1 MKISIITVTYNSEQ
15 YIEHALQSVQEQDY
29 PDIEHIVVDG
39 DSKDNT
45 VKVINKYA
53 ANTNRPVKYISEPD
67 KGIYDAMNK
76 GIRMATGEAIGILN
90 SDDFYAHKEVISRV
104 ANIYKNE
111 NTQVVI
117 GDIVFVKPTNLN
129 RVVRNYSAKKWHPG
143 KFAWGYMPAH
153 PSCFIKKKCF
163 EKYGDYKT
171 DYQIAADYELLI
183 RFLQV
188 HRLPYH
194 YMPEVVVKMRI
205 GGASTKNWKSNV
217 ILNEEIIRGCR
228 ENGMPTNRIKVYSK
242 YFKKVFELINRG

>member
-1 MKISIITVTYNSEQ
+1 M
-15 YIEHALQSVQEQDY
+15 
-29 PDIEHIVVDG
+29 
-39 DSKDNT
+39 
-45 VKVINKYA
+45 
-53 ANTNRPVKYISEPD
+53 
-67 KGIYDAMNK
+67 
-76 GIRMATGEAIGILN
+76 
-90 SDDFYAHKEVISRV
+90 
-104 ANIYKNE
+104 
-111 NTQVVI
+111 
-117 GDIVFVKPTNLN
+117 FVKPTNLN

-242 YFKKVFELINRG
+242 YFKKVFELINRGSLFLIKFITELIKIIRRDVNL